1 MRHLLSTT
9 LACLLLGAAHDAAA
23 GGLELLPPGAR
34 SVARGGAVAAR
45 PEDPMALL
53 HNPAG
58 LAFLSGTQVVLGV
71 DTPIHDMCVTPYGYY
86 GWGIYGAGTSEFG
99 DPLALDNA
107 TMPTIGATYAT
118 TPFGR
123 VCNSARVVPIPQLGV
138 MTKLT
143 DDIAIGGGLVSPL
156 VVAGL
161 QYGGTDG
168 TQQTRFGP
176 RPTPTRYSLLSQ
188 DADFAL
194 APSIG
199 GAYRVIPELSI
210 GVNIQIGMLKANT
223 STVQNNFGGT
233 QPSTDWLVKVKAQD
247 FFTPSVTFAVHA
259 RPRPEFNLMGA
270 FRWVDNFRGTGELT
284 YETNTFHRGATA
296 GPVPYQN
303 PPVKLSDVVVRL
315 PWQITLGARY
325 AGLLSDAGCEP
336 GPGDPMDLELWDVEL
351 DLGYSLNARAS
362 NTSAS
367 IGQDVTVVTRL
378 AGGGAGSNTVP
389 LKDLS
394 ALNIDHH
401 LKDSASVRLG
411 GSYAVLPRKL
421 TLHAGG
427 FFESRGVDPAY
438 ADIDAFA
445 FQRIGL
451 GVGLVVR
458 VGRFD
463 LQGGYGHIFSETLDV
478 APPPHQAV
486 EEAVAGDPRSGFDK
500 RVGGAIGANGS
511 RNGGVILDDP
521 RAPSPGNADAVA
533 AKTQQSAVVTP
544 YQPNRVINAGKYT
557 ARFDVVSI
565 GVVYHF

>member
-1 MRHLLSTT
+1 MRHLRSTA
-9 LACLLLGAAHDAAA
+9 LAFLLLGAAHDAAA

-58 LAFLSGTQVVLGV
+58 LAFLSGSQVILGV
-71 DTPIHDMCVTPYGYY
+71 DAPFHHMCVTPYGYH
-86 GWGIYGAGTSEFG
+86 GWGIYGAGSSEFG
-99 DPLALDNA
+99 DPLALDHP

-118 TPFGR
+118 TPLGQ

-161 QYGGTDG
+161 QYGGTDA
-168 TQQTRFGP
+168 TQQTRYGP
-176 RPTPTRYSLLSQ
+176 RPTPTRYSLISQ

-199 GAYRVIPELSI
+199 GAYRVIPELSVGI
-210 GVNIQIGMLKANT
+210 NVQIAMLKANT
-223 STVQNNFGGT
+223 SMVQNNFTGT

-247 FFTPSVTFAVHA
+247 YFTPAVTFAVHA
-259 RPRPEFNLMGA
+259 RPRPEVSLMGA
-270 FRWVDNFRGTGELT
+270 FRWVDDFRGTGELT
-284 YETNTFHRGATA
+284 YETNTFHRGATS
-296 GPVPYQN
+296 GPIPYQN
-303 PPVKLSDVVVRL
+303 PPVKLSEVVVRL
-315 PWQITLGARY
+315 PWQLTLAARY
-325 AGLLSDAGCEP
+325 AGLLADAGCEP
-336 GPGDPMDLELWDVEL
+336 GPGDPMDNELWDVEV

-367 IGQDVTVVTRL
+367 IGQDVTVITRT
-378 AGGGAGSNTVP
+378 AGGNAGSNTVP

-394 ALNIDHH
+394 AFDIDHQ
-401 LKDSASVRLG
+401 LKDSMSARLG

-421 TLHAGG
+421 MVHAGG
-427 FFESRGVDPAY
+427 FFESRGVKPEY

-445 FQRIGL
+445 FQRVGL
-451 GVGLVVR
+451 GLGLVVR
-458 VGRFD
+458 IGNFD

-486 EEAVAGDPRSGFDK
+486 ENAVPGDPRSGFDK
-500 RVGGAIGANGS
+500 RVGGTISSDGT
-511 RNGGVILDDP
+511 RMGGVVLEDP
-521 RAPSPGNADAVA
+521 RAPSPSNADAVA
-533 AKTQQSAVVTP
+533 AKTQQSAVVTRF
-544 YQPNRVINAGKYT
+544 QPNRVVNAGKYT
-557 ARFDVVSI
+557 ARFDVVSV